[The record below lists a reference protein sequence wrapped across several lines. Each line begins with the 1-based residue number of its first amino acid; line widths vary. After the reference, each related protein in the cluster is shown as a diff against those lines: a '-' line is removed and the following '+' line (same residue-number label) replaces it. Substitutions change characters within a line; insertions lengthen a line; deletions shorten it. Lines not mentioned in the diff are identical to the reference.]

1 MKNLI
6 SLILAVLL
14 AVGIGSLFM
23 KSTSTDQE
31 MDTMVNSSTNLKAF
45 QVGAFTNKERAME
58 LATSLDAK
66 IIHDESYYY
75 VYYGILS
82 KSENIE
88 KMIKY
93 LNDNNIYYYVK
104 NIDASLAFKD
114 ELLKY
119 EELMKETTSDIAFI
133 ELNKRILDIYEV
145 KQ

>member
-45 QVGAFTNKERAME
+45 QVGAFTNKESAME